1 MGCVGVLGVGCV
13 RVGYVCG
20 WVGFVD
26 EVDGVWAVCVS
37 CVMGWLI
44 IVSNTERSDERSHF
58 GNIQ

>member
-1 MGCVGVLGVGCV
+1 VLGVGCV
-13 RVGYVCG
+13 RGGYVCG

-44 IVSNTERSDERSHF
+44 MVSNTERSDERSHF